1 MLKKSLLVI
10 LIYMLDIYKLGPH
23 NLVNHTFKK
32 AKNAMP
38 LKLKYA
44 ILLKIQAI
52 NGWNKIRKC

>member
-10 LIYMLDIYKLGPH
+10 LIYMLDIYKLVPH
-23 NLVNHTFKK
+23 NLVNHTFNLKK

-44 ILLKIQAI
+44 ILLEIQAI
-52 NGWNKIRKC
+52 NG